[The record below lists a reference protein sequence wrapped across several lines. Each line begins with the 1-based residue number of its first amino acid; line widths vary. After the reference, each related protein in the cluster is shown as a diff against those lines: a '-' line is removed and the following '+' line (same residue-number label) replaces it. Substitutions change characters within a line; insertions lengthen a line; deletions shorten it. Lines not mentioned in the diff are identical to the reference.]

1 MGILVGKL
9 KQNKMQSCI
18 GQHSGL
24 QKWGKSHQPK
34 LKKGHK
40 DPWKFKKIT
49 RGSYFPKPQHQ
60 TRQYGKQIIKSP
72 QKESLE

>member
-9 KQNKMQSCI
+9 KQNKMESRI

-34 LKKGHK
+34 LKKGQK
-40 DPWKFKKIT
+40 DPWKLKIT
-49 RGSYFPKPQHQ
+49 QNSYFPKPQHQ
-60 TRQYGKQIIKSP
+60 TRQYGKQTITSP
-72 QKESLE
+72 PKESLE